1 MKFNRKHLSTLLATL
16 LLATLSHSALAYDFM
31 VDGLCY
37 NKNSDGT
44 TVTVTYQRT
53 DGTGQGNGYYSSLSG
68 DITIPATVTY
78 GGKTFTVTAID
89 RRAFYDCSSLTSVS
103 ISNTVKTIGENA
115 FFWCSGLTSI
125 TIPNSVM
132 TIGRA
137 VFGRCHGITSMK
149 VESGNTTFDSRDDCN
164 AIIETTTNKLV
175 SGCKNSIIPN
185 SVTSIG
191 AYAFH
196 GCSPKNITI
205 PNSVDSIY
213 SYAFYECSMVSIV
226 IGESVSYMGKY
237 AIEFCYQLET
247 VEWNARKTNDFTQS
261 PFIYSRKVSTFI
273 LGDKVAIIPAYLCS
287 GVSSITDISVGKSV
301 VKFGTSAFNGCS
313 VKNLTWNAKQC
324 NDMGI
329 PKTNIEN
336 VTIGNSVES
345 LPSNFVSNSKITSVN
360 IPNSVDSIGS
370 SAFQNCTNLSNLT
383 LGNSVSFIGNKA
395 FYGCSGL
402 KSVTIPNAV
411 TSIGTQA
418 FYGCNNLTRTHIS
431 DLAVWC
437 KIDFG
442 NSDANPLHYAHHLFL
457 NDRELMDL
465 DIPNT
470 VASIG
475 SYAFNS
481 CTSLTS
487 VTLPNNLTNIGNS
500 AFSGCTGLTNV
511 ILPKSVTTIGS
522 YAFNGCSGL
531 KYVNCKPTTPPTI
544 TGSNVF
550 PSNIPIII
558 PSGTMA
564 VYKNANYWRTFNL
577 RYTLT
582 KIIPY
587 KTHAI
592 IVSEDKEISH
602 LVKVKLNNRE
612 YSVSNDSI
620 LIDGL
625 QPRNYDEYD
634 NNYSAIAVCKVLGEN
649 RVDTIQFRTNPL
661 DFVSMS
667 GSSTQSTITPKF
679 KVDRADEHG
688 IKISITSSGARYG
701 YPSKDYSGRIIE
713 ETDDYYVIETVPI
726 TGLTPN
732 SKIYYTPWVTCNG
745 KRCEGPQYNITTQ
758 NIGTSSNAVT
768 GPTNVEMTGSYNAG
782 DATVKDSYFTFNG
795 QQMKKIVMT
804 GLRPSTTYSTVY
816 TVVTNNGKINTNM
829 SFTTKSLT
837 MTTQEARML
846 SDTSP
851 MLIAETNMADV
862 ETSCGFEWR
871 RYDAPEEMPSAKVYC
886 PVYGGTMAGVLKN
899 MSPNVYYK
907 YRPFYKASDGSEYYG
922 NWIAFIT
929 ADAGVTFEPVVYT
942 YKAPEVTQNTA
953 TLQGVALPGSSEI
966 TEQGFEYWRMNG
978 SKAPTGTVNKVTA
991 TGQRMSAT
999 VQGLNAGATYGYRS
1013 YVKAGGQTY
1022 YGSEEQFTTE
1032 KSTGDVNG
1040 DGAVNVSDVTTLV
1053 NMILGVIPKDNARA
1067 DIDGNG
1073 TVNVSDVTAL
1083 VRLILNV

>member
-1 MKFNRKHLSTLLATL
+1 MIFNRKHLTTLVATL
-16 LLATLSHSALAYDFM
+16 LLATLSHSASAYAFM
-31 VDGLCY
+31 VDGIAY
-37 NKNSDGT
+37 SHNSDGT
-44 TVTVTYQRT
+44 VSVTYTNYAVNPYVISHNYENLT
-53 DGTGQGNGYYSSLSG
+53 DVNIPSS
-68 DITIPATVTY
+68 VTY
-78 GGKTFTVTAID
+78 KG
-89 RRAFYDCSSLTSVS
+89 
-103 ISNTVKTIGENA
+103 
-115 FFWCSGLTSI
+115 
-125 TIPNSVM
+125 
-132 TIGRA
+132 
-137 VFGRCHGITSMK
+137 
-149 VESGNTTFDSRDDCN
+149 TTYM
-164 AIIETTTNKLV
+164 
-175 SGCKNSIIPN
+175 
-185 SVTSIG
+185 VTSI
-191 AYAFH
+191 
-196 GCSPKNITI
+196 S
-205 PNSVDSIY
+205 D
-213 SYAFYECSMVSIV
+213 YAFY
-226 IGESVSYMGKY
+226 
-237 AIEFCYQLET
+237 
-247 VEWNARKTNDFTQS
+247 
-261 PFIYSRKVSTFI
+261 
-273 LGDKVAIIPAYLCS
+273 
-287 GVSSITDISVGKSV
+287 SSD
-301 VKFGTSAFNGCS
+301 VK
-313 VKNLTWNAKQC
+313 
-324 NDMGI
+324 
-329 PKTNIEN
+329 N
-336 VTIGNSVES
+336 VTIPKS
-345 LPSNFVSNSKITSVN
+345 ITSIGKDAFHTVLRN
-360 IPNSVDSIGS
+360 VYLTDMDAWCKIVFGAGQSNPLSKNDYYSPTAFLNGEELTDLIIPESVTKIS
-370 SAFQNCTNLSNLT
+370 S
-383 LGNSVSFIGNKA
+383 KA
-395 FYGCSGL
+395 FINYKYL
-402 KSVTIPNAV
+402 KSVTIPNSV
-411 TSIGTQA
+411 TIIGENVFSGCDRLTKVTMGNSIDSIGRFA
-418 FYGCNNLTRTHIS
+418 FNDCNALNSVHIS
-431 DLAVWC
+431 DLAAWC
-437 KIDFG
+437 RITFDG
-442 NSDANPLHYAHHLFL
+442 AVANPLSYAHHLFL

-544 TGSNVF
+544 TGSNAF

-564 VYKNANYWRTFNL
+564 AYKNANYWRTFNL

-582 KIIPY
+582 KITPY

-602 LVKVKLNNRE
+602 LVKVKLNNKE

-625 QPRNYDEYD
+625 QPRNYNEYE
-634 NNYSAIAVCKVLGEN
+634 NNHTAVAFCKVLGED
-649 RVDTIQFRTNPL
+649 RVDTIQFRTMPL
-661 DFVSMS
+661 NFIEMS

-688 IKISITSSGARYG
+688 IKISITSSGASYG
-701 YPSKDYSGRIIE
+701 YPSMDYSGRIIE

-732 SKIYYTPWVTCNG
+732 RETNYKPWVTCNG

-758 NIGTSSNAVT
+758 NIGTSSNVTT

-782 DATVKDSYFTFNG
+782 DATVKDAYFTFNG

-816 TVVTNNGKINTNM
+816 TVVTNNSKINTNM

-1032 KSTGDVNG
+1032 KPTGDVNG
-1040 DGAVNVSDVTTLV
+1040 DSAVNVSDVTTLV
-1053 NMILGVIPKDNARA
+1053 NMILGVIPKDNTRA

-1083 VRLILNV
+1083 VNLILGIS